1 MYHVDSEAGRLR
13 QVILHRPG
21 REMDRL
27 DPENRDFL
35 LFDDVLWTEQAQK
48 DHDVFAEVLRGEGVE
63 VLYFQDLLA
72 EVLAVPEAR
81 EYVSAE
87 TFEERWYGISGN
99 QLMRE
104 YADSLSPADL
114 AELLVAGIT
123 KDELLAITGDK
134 PSTYF
139 ARVDGDFMLLRCL
152 PNHLF
157 TRDTSCWVYDGV
169 SVYSLQMTARQRE
182 SINFEAIYRWH
193 PRFADQGFKSWAG
206 GMADGPATV
215 EGGDVEVIGN
225 GAIMVGISQRTTA
238 AGIERLARS
247 VLWGNEKATCVVGLM
262 MEEVRA
268 QMHLDTVM
276 TMLDG
281 NTFLKYKHL
290 GMLPS
295 VTITRGAKPG
305 EIKVELNP
313 EEDMHKVMARAL
325 GLDEVRV
332 LTTPEDNHSA
342 RRGQWNDA
350 CNVLTVSPGVLVGYD
365 RNEVAM
371 EYLQSEG
378 YRVLPIPGAE
388 LGRGRGGP
396 RCMSCPTI
404 RDAV

>member
-1 MYHVDSEAGRLR
+1 
-13 QVILHRPG
+13 
-21 REMDRL
+21 
-27 DPENRDFL
+27 
-35 LFDDVLWTEQAQK
+35 
-48 DHDVFAEVLRGEGVE
+48 
-63 VLYFQDLLA
+63 
-72 EVLAVPEAR
+72 
-81 EYVSAE
+81 
-87 TFEERWYGISGN
+87 
-99 QLMRE
+99 
-104 YADSLSPADL
+104 
-114 AELLVAGIT
+114 
-123 KDELLAITGDK
+123 
-134 PSTYF
+134 
-139 ARVDGDFMLLRCL
+139 
-152 PNHLF
+152 
-157 TRDTSCWVYDGV
+157 
-169 SVYSLQMTARQRE
+169 
-182 SINFEAIYRWH
+182 
-193 PRFADQGFKSWAG
+193 
-206 GMADGPATV
+206 
-215 EGGDVEVIGN
+215 
-225 GAIMVGISQRTTA
+225 
-238 AGIERLARS
+238 
-247 VLWGNEKATCVVGLM
+247 
-262 MEEVRA
+262 
-268 QMHLDTVM
+268 M